1 MIVWKKKV
9 KPGDMI
15 SEYDLI
21 DKRYLGKYIVISM
34 DNYEFEAYCLYD
46 ITGYFPHGDIVSIGH
61 DEIVDTDR
69 YIWTVEEGEADGTK
83 EDKEKKCDSSPDAT
97 PT

>member
-1 MIVWKKKV
+1 MTVWKKKV

-15 SEYDLI
+15 SEYDLTA
-21 DKRYLGKYIVISM
+21 KKYLGKYIVISM

-46 ITGYFPHGDIVSIGH
+46 ITGFFSQGEFVFIGH
-61 DEIVDTDR
+61 DEIVDTER
-69 YIWTVEEGEADGTK
+69 YVWTVDREGEDGTK
-83 EDKEKKCDSSPDAT
+83 ESKEKEYDSSPDAA

>member
-1 MIVWKKKV
+1 MTVWKKKV

-15 SEYDLI
+15 SEYDLTA
-21 DKRYLGKYIVISM
+21 KKYLGKYIVISM

-46 ITGYFPHGDIVSIGH
+46 ITGFFSQGEFVSIGH
-61 DEIVDTDR
+61 DEIVDTER
-69 YIWTVEEGEADGTK
+69 YVWTVDREGEDGTK
-83 EDKEKKCDSSPDAT
+83 ESKEKEYDSSPDAA